1 MFRFQ
6 QGSPKRKS
14 IPEFIYKTANQ
25 IKALSMETN
34 IKTQDEVLN

>member
-1 MFRFQ
+1 MFGFQ
-6 QGSPKRKS
+6 QGSPKHKL
-14 IPEFIYKTANQ
+14 IPEFIYKMVNQ